1 MSVGLVK
8 DYCAAARKGYSN
20 VVVLA
25 PEGTSPEVLWGLFE
39 QAIQHWCELQE
50 EAACLSD

>member
-8 DYCAAARKGYSN
+8 DYCAAAREGDSS

-25 PEGTSPEVLWGLFE
+25 PEGTSPDVLWDLFE
-39 QAIQHWCELQE
+39 QAIKHWCKLQE

>member
-1 MSVGLVK
+1 MSVGLGK
-8 DYCAAARKGYSN
+8 DYCAAARKGDSS